1 MYEIEPPEA
10 VEHAC
15 LVGFEDLTPSHN
27 GRNISVDELRALVMT
42 AGVIPVAELVCK
54 GRGLNPATCIG
65 RGKAHELATLC
76 KVHDVH
82 LVAVDRELSPA
93 QARNLERIT
102 DAKIVD
108 RTGVI
113 LEIFAQRARSR
124 EGKLQVELAQ
134 LEYLLPRLTR
144 MWTHLSRQY
153 GGMGTR
159 GPGETQLEVDRRTVQ
174 QRIRRLHTLLEDVRR
189 QRATQRKQRQQSLT
203 PVIAIAGYTN
213 AGKSTLLRTLTKAD
227 VLIEDKLFATL
238 DPTTRLHR
246 TRSGERFLFVDT
258 VGFIRNL
265 PHRLVE
271 SFKATLEEVHEA
283 DAILHIADA
292 SAPDLDEQIESVH
305 AVLRELDADTR
316 PQMLALNKIDKLS
329 HRARKEREAQ
339 YPDAALISAQYGYG
353 FSDLFDKL
361 RATLPPTSRQT
372 RLRLP
377 PHKSELLSRLYEQGH
392 VLSADY
398 REDAIMVEALV
409 PEAMV
414 AETQRY
420 RVKGEA
426 VVSDQ

>member
-1 MYEIEPPEA
+1 MHAMYEVEPVDS
-10 VEHAC
+10 VERAC
-15 LVGFEDLTPSHN
+15 LVGFEDTTPVHN
-27 GRNISVDELRALVMT
+27 GRNVSLEELRALVTT
-42 AGVIPVAELVCK
+42 AGAIPVAELVCK
-54 GRGLNPATCIG
+54 PEPLNPASCIG

-76 KVHDVH
+76 KTEDVH
-82 LVAVDRELSPA
+82 LVVIDGDLSPA

-174 QRIRRLHTLLEDVRR
+174 RRIRRLHDLLEQVRK

-203 PVIAIAGYTN
+203 PVIAIVGYTN
-213 AGKSTLLRTLTKAD
+213 AGKSTLLHTLTQAE

-238 DPTTRLHR
+238 DPTTRLYR
-246 TRSGERFLFVDT
+246 MSSGERYLLVDT

-271 SFKATLEEVHEA
+271 AFKATLEEVHEA
-283 DAILHIADA
+283 DVILHIADA
-292 SAPDLDEQIESVH
+292 AVADLDEQIESVH
-305 AVLRELDADTR
+305 RVLKELDADDK
-316 PQMLALNKIDKLS
+316 PQLLALNKIDRLS
-329 HRARKEREAQ
+329 HRARKLREANH
-339 YPDAALISAQYGYG
+339 PGAALISAQYGYG
-353 FSDLFDKL
+353 FADLFTKL
-361 RATLPPTSRQT
+361 KAVVPVQRSLT

-377 PHKSELLSRLYEQGH
+377 PHKSELLSRIYEQGY

-398 REDAIMVEALV
+398 REDAILVEALV
-409 PEAMV
+409 PESLK
-414 AETQRY
+414 AETRRY
-420 RVKGEA
+420 RVK
-426 VVSDQ
+426 SDAA